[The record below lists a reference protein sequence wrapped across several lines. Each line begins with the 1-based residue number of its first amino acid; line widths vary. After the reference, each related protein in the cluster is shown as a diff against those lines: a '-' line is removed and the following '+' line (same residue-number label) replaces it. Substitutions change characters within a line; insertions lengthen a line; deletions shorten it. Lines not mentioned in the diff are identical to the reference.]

1 MQSSSQEQQRWD
13 ERIHNASRFVAPA
26 NAGPNVE
33 ALIVDDTATPTADE
47 PSAYTLH
54 GSVSA
59 DTELVNAEP
68 CFAKTGDIFFD
79 LDESPASIFLTND
92 GDVERNLITDY
103 DNSDDIWLGHTNAFK
118 LGKRS
123 PVKNFS
129 VEHVV
134 WKRMDGGNLSLPAVN
149 ARGMG
154 SVPFITRVIA
164 Y

>member
-1 MQSSSQEQQRWD
+1 MD
-13 ERIHNASRFVAPA
+13 ERTQRIKIVAPA

-33 ALIVDDTATPTADE
+33 ALIVDDTATPTADNHLH
-47 PSAYTLH
+47 TLYN
-54 GSVSA
+54 GVSA

-68 CFAKTGDIFFD
+68 CFAKTGIFFD

-92 GDVERNLITDY
+92 GDVERNLIAVIG
-103 DNSDDIWLGHTNAFK
+103 DNSDDIWFRHTNAFK

-154 SVPFITRVIA
+154 KMFITRGVVA
-164 Y
+164 LHMTLERKYTV